1 MPRHRVQLRD
11 PLGAAPLAAPGDP
24 WQDQPMMLLRRM
36 LFRAAVRVA
45 GDPRLRAKARDV
57 FDKEVRP
64 RAENAWRR
72 AEPRLDSARSDLRE
86 AAKAADPRRDPARF
100 AGEVIKRWRR
110 H

>member
-11 PLGAAPLAAPGDP
+11 PLGATPLAAPGDP
-24 WQDQPMMLLRRM
+24 WQDQPMTLLRRM

-72 AEPRLDSARSDLRE
+72 AEPRLDAARSDLRE